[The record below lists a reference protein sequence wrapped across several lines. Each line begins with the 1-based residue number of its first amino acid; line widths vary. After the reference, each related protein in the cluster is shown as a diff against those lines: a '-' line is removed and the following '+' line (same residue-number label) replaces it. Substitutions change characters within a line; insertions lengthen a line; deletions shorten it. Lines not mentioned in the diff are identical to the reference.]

1 MTFWPVLFFW
11 PAVAVGLLA
20 AGVGLLWRRS
30 SLLVAGAFLVLP
42 VSLYLSVPPRMQY
55 VGLLPAACQLI
66 AAVAVRRGKQWIAW
80 ALLTGVAVFF
90 GWLAWVVTS

>member
-1 MTFWPVLFFW
+1 MPFWPVLFFW
-11 PAVAVGLLA
+11 PPVAVGLLA
-20 AGVGLLWRRS
+20 SGVGLLWRRS

-42 VSLYLSVPPRMQY
+42 ASLYLSATPRLQY
-55 VGLLPAACQLI
+55 LGLLPVTRQLI
-66 AAVAVRRGKQWIAW
+66 ATLAVRRGKQWIAG